1 MEVRSRRFESSR
13 KNNPPRS
20 PSNLPRGM
28 VVSQAEV
35 DPPQTDIRRLFSA
48 FGITFLVVHRVLSTF
63 FVPSSSSSSS
73 SIHRRLA
80 LFNDDDDPSSS
91 SSSDGRQLKKRRTPR
106 RRALKYYLTHFG
118 VSQLYQ
124 GSDEERAAMDDVN
137 TRMER
142 YMQRWITK
150 FDHDESVKVRCI
162 NTHDKC
168 VFWASADE
176 CTMNPE
182 FMDAECALAC
192 NTCYK
197 LLLEKEL
204 PPPPEEVQQS
214 NDEL

>member
-1 MEVRSRRFESSR
+1 
-13 KNNPPRS
+13 
-20 PSNLPRGM
+20 M

-63 FVPSSSSSSS
+63 FIPSSSSSSSSSS

-80 LFNDDDDPSSS
+80 LFNNDPSSP
-91 SSSDGRQLKKRRTPR
+91 SSDGRQQKKRRTPR

-124 GSDEERAAMDDVN
+124 GSDEERAAMDDVT

-150 FDHDESVKVRCI
+150 FDHDESMKVRCI

-204 PPPPEEVQQS
+204 PPPPEEAQQS